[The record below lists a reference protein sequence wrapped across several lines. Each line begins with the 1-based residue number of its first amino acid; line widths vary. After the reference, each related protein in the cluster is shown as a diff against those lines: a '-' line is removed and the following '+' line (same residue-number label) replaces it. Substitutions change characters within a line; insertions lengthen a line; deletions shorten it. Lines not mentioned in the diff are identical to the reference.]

1 VLAED
6 AELTMRSDRR
16 KHPPYGLFRWQAR
29 EPLLEHHQS
38 RTRTADR
45 HAVPDATHPPEAGRR
60 VRPYWRGGGGY
71 GSPLERDPER
81 VLQDVIE
88 EKESIEFARRAYG
101 VVIDT
106 ASMTIDDRATES
118 LRRARSS

>member
-1 VLAED
+1 
-6 AELTMRSDRR
+6 
-16 KHPPYGLFRWQAR
+16 
-29 EPLLEHHQS
+29 
-38 RTRTADR
+38 
-45 HAVPDATHPPEAGRR
+45 
-60 VRPYWRGGGGY
+60 
-71 GSPLERDPER
+71 